1 MIRKLVIAVIFAS
14 LPFLQ
19 GCESVSRFGDSLD
32 PRTSPPQRVAS
43 NAPFAI
49 SATPTPP
56 VTSQPLP
63 PPPPRFS
70 PSAPIAVSNAG
81 SGSAGASDLS
91 SSGGLSAPLTGG
103 VSAPAAG
110 GLTPNTDFKGASD
123 VKSAAITPSAPV
135 KVRPQ
140 APTANDT
147 APEKPSQSRLTGGWS
162 VAQGS
167 GSKCRLTLSN
177 SPALDLYK
185 AQTTGCSTGLTKV
198 NAWELRGD
206 EIYLYEQGGAVAARL
221 KQSGNSSFNG
231 STAKSGAPVSISK

>member
-1 MIRKLVIAVIFAS
+1 MIRNIATVAVFAII
-14 LPFLQ
+14 PFLQ

-32 PRTSPPQRVAS
+32 PRSSPAPRVVS
-43 NAPFAI
+43 SAPYEI
-49 SATPTPP
+49 SATPTPS

-70 PSAPIAVSNAG
+70 PSAPIAAPSAG
-81 SGSAGASDLS
+81 SVNPPGISSPGDL
-91 SSGGLSAPLTGG
+91 GAPLSGG

-110 GLTPNTDFKGASD
+110 GLTPLPDI
-123 VKSAAITPSAPV
+123 KSAAVTPSAAV
-135 KVRPQ
+135 KVRTV

-147 APEKPSQSRLTGGWS
+147 APEKPTQSRLTGGWS

-177 SPALDLYK
+177 APALDLYK

-206 EIYLYEQGGAVAARL
+206 EIYLYEQGGGVAARL
-221 KQSGNSSFNG
+221 KQTGNSSFNG
-231 STAKSGAPVSISK
+231 STAKSGAPLSISK